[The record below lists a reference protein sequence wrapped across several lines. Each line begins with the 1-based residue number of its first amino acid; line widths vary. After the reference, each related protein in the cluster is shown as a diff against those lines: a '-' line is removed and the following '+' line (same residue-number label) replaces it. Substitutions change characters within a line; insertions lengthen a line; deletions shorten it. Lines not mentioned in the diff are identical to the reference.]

1 VLNLKE
7 EIEKLSN
14 ELIKTRN
21 TRREINIEDNDELE
35 GLREELAE

>member
-1 VLNLKE
+1 MLNLKE
-7 EIEKLSN
+7 EIEKLNN